1 MHYGAIFFRNAVCN
15 GIGNVSKEFTMCD
28 NDLIAFED
36 EHFNHFIHHFSEVDE
51 KCLDFNEEF
60 DCIDTLADCIEEIL
74 WK

>member
-1 MHYGAIFFRNAVCN
+1 
-15 GIGNVSKEFTMCD
+15 MCD